1 MPQANRDLGFG
12 ADRPTMHMSRQPL
25 GARLRNWLLAG
36 MIVTAPLLITAY
48 VVWQVVDFFDGW
60 MNSILPSQWNPET
73 YLPFSLPGVGLLMAM
88 AILVLIGWSTAGL
101 IGRTVVRWGEL
112 LLARMPVV
120 RSIHATLKQLFET
133 LFAQQ
138 AKAFRDVVMVE
149 FPTTGQWSVGFM
161 TGEAPDALVDELEGP
176 HVSVFVPLT
185 PNPTSGFIIF
195 VPRSRI
201 KVLAITVDE
210 AFKLILSFGI
220 VGGGR
225 ASPPSPAIEEPK
237 GIRTPEQ
244 V

>member
-1 MPQANRDLGFG
+1 
-12 ADRPTMHMSRQPL
+12 MHLPRQPL
-25 GARLRNWLLAG
+25 GARIRNWLLAG

-60 MNSILPSQWNPET
+60 MNSILPARWNPET

-101 IGRTVVRWGEL
+101 IGRTVVRWSEL
-112 LLARMPVV
+112 VLARTPVI
-120 RSIHATLKQLFET
+120 RSIYATLKQLFET

-149 FPTTGQWSVGFM
+149 FPTAGQWSVGFM
-161 TGEAPDALVDELEGP
+161 TGEAPDAVGDQVEGP

-201 KVLAITVDE
+201 RVLDITVDE
-210 AFKLILSFGI
+210 AFKMILSFGI
-220 VGGGR
+220 VGGNRSGL
-225 ASPPSPAIEEPK
+225 PQPSAPVEQPQ
-237 GIRTPEQ
+237 GIRAPEQ

>member
-1 MPQANRDLGFG
+1 
-12 ADRPTMHMSRQPL
+12 
-25 GARLRNWLLAG
+25 
-36 MIVTAPLLITAY
+36 MIVTAPLLITAF
-48 VVWQVVDFFDGW
+48 VVWQVIDFFDGW
-60 MNSILPSQWNPET
+60 MNSILPRQWNPET

-88 AILVLIGWSTAGL
+88 AVLILIGWSTAGL

-149 FPTTGQWSVGFM
+149 FPTAGQWSVGFM
-161 TGEAPDALVDELEGP
+161 TGDAPEALSDELEGP

-195 VPRSRI
+195 VPRTRI
-201 KVLAITVDE
+201 RVLSITVDE

-225 ASPPSPAIEEPK
+225 APTLPPVEEPK
-237 GIRTPEQ
+237 DIRTAEQ
-244 V
+244 VE

>member
-1 MPQANRDLGFG
+1 
-12 ADRPTMHMSRQPL
+12 MHLPRQPL
-25 GARLRNWLLAG
+25 GARIRNWLLAG

-60 MNSILPSQWNPET
+60 MNSILPARWNPET

-101 IGRTVVRWGEL
+101 IGRTVVRWGEM
-112 LLARMPVV
+112 LLARMPVI

-149 FPTTGQWSVGFM
+149 FPTAGQWSVGFM
-161 TGEAPDALVDELEGP
+161 TGEAPDAVGDQVEGP

-201 KVLAITVDE
+201 RVLDITVDE
-210 AFKLILSFGI
+210 AFKMILSFGI

-225 ASPPSPAIEEPK
+225 SGLPQPSAPVEQPQD
-237 GIRTPEQ
+237 IRAPEQ

>member
-1 MPQANRDLGFG
+1 
-12 ADRPTMHMSRQPL
+12 MHLPRQPL
-25 GARLRNWLLAG
+25 GARIRNWLLAG

-60 MNSILPSQWNPET
+60 MNSILPARWNPET

-101 IGRTVVRWGEL
+101 IGRTLVSWSEL
-112 LLARMPVV
+112 LLARMPVI
-120 RSIHATLKQLFET
+120 RSIYATLKQLFET

-149 FPTTGQWSVGFM
+149 FPTAGQWSVGFM
-161 TGEAPDALVDELEGP
+161 TGEAPDAVGDQVEGP

-201 KVLAITVDE
+201 RVLDITVDE
-210 AFKLILSFGI
+210 AFKMILSFGI
-220 VGGGR
+220 VGGTRSGL
-225 ASPPSPAIEEPK
+225 SQPSAPVEQPQ
-237 GIRTPEQ
+237 GIRAPEQ

>member
-1 MPQANRDLGFG
+1 MSPKNAGLFPNASRGAVRMP
-12 ADRPTMHMSRQPL
+12 RPPL
-25 GARLRNWLLAG
+25 GTRLRNWLLAG

-48 VVWQVVDFFDGW
+48 VVWQVVSFFDRW
-60 MNSILPSQWNPET
+60 MNSILPAHWNPET
-73 YLPFSLPGVGLLMAM
+73 YLPFSLPGLGLLMAM
-88 AILVLIGWSTAGL
+88 AILVVIGWSTAGL
-101 IGRTVVRWGEL
+101 IGRTIVRWGEL
-112 LLARMPVV
+112 LLARMPIV

-149 FPTTGQWSVGFM
+149 FPTAGQWSVGFL
-161 TGEAPDALVDELEGP
+161 TGDAPSALGDEFAEP

-195 VPRSRI
+195 VPQSRT
-201 KVLAITVDE
+201 KLLSLTVDE

-220 VGGGR
+220 VGGAR
-225 ASPPSPAIEEPK
+225 AAPSTSVEKAED
-237 GIRTPEQ
+237 IRAPEQ

>member
-1 MPQANRDLGFG
+1 
-12 ADRPTMHMSRQPL
+12 MHIPRQPL
-25 GARLRNWLLAG
+25 GARIRNWLLAG

-60 MNSILPSQWNPET
+60 MNSILPAQWNPET

-101 IGRTVVRWGEL
+101 IGRTVVGWGEL

-120 RSIHATLKQLFET
+120 RSIYATLKQLFET

-149 FPTTGQWSVGFM
+149 FPTAGQWSIGFM
-161 TGEAPDALVDELEGP
+161 TGEAPATLTDELEGA

-195 VPRSRI
+195 VPRHRI
-201 KVLAITVDE
+201 KVLPITVDE

-225 ASPPSPAIEEPK
+225 APPPFSAPVEEPES
-237 GIRTPEQ
+237 IRTPEQ

>member
-1 MPQANRDLGFG
+1 MRLP
-12 ADRPTMHMSRQPL
+12 RQPL
-25 GARLRNWLLAG
+25 GTRLRNWLLAG

-48 VVWQVVDFFDGW
+48 VVWQVVSFFDSW
-60 MNSILPSQWNPET
+60 MNSILPAHWNPET
-73 YLPFSLPGVGLLMAM
+73 YLPFSLPGLGLLMAM
-88 AILVLIGWSTAGL
+88 TILVVIGWSTAGL
-101 IGRTVVRWGEL
+101 IGRTVVRWGER
-112 LLARMPVV
+112 LLARMPIV

-149 FPTTGQWSVGFM
+149 FPTSGQWSVGFL
-161 TGEAPDALVDELEGP
+161 TGDAPDALGEELDEA

-201 KVLAITVDE
+201 KLLSLTVDE

-220 VGGGR
+220 VGGTR
-225 ASPPSPAIEEPK
+225 TVVPSTSVEQPQNV
-237 GIRTPEQ
+237 RTPEE